1 MWEYTYT
8 NELYHH
14 GVKGQRWGFRR
25 YQNKD
30 GTLTSAGKKRA
41 EKLRREYL
49 DLTGKTQ
56 MRGNGS
62 KSTSNT
68 EDTTPKTKSISEM
81 SDDDLQKAI
90 NRKRLEQQYSQLN
103 PKQVSAG
110 KKLCNEV
117 ILPALKE
124 SGKKTLT
131 SFMEKEMKKALGLND
146 QKTKSTY
153 EKLKE
158 EYDVLDY
165 TKKIN
170 DLKNPKTKSNV
181 DKLKEEWLELD
192 YARKIKDLRKQK
204 ENDN

>member
-14 GVKGQRWGFRR
+14 GILGQRWGIRR

-30 GTLTSAGKKRA
+30 GTLTAAGKRRA
-41 EKLRREYL
+41 DKLRNEYL
-49 DLTGKTQ
+49 TLTGKSQ
-56 MRGNGS
+56 VRGN
-62 KSTSNT
+62 KTKATSNT
-68 EDTTPKTKSISEM
+68 DETTSKKKSVSEM

-124 SGKKTLT
+124 SGKKTL
-131 SFMEKEMKKALGLND
+131 SAFMEKEMKKALGLND

-158 EYDVLDY
+158 EYDILDY
-165 TKKIN
+165 TKKIK

-192 YARKIKDLRKQK
+192 YTRRINDLKKQK
-204 ENDN
+204 

>member
-1 MWEYTYT
+1 MWKYAYT

-14 GVKGQRWGFRR
+14 GILGQRWGVRR

-30 GTLTSAGKKRA
+30 GTLTAAGKKRA
-41 EKLRREYL
+41 DKLRNEYL
-49 DLTGKTQ
+49 TLTGKSQ
-56 MRGNGS
+56 VRGT
-62 KSTSNT
+62 KTKTTSNT
-68 EDTTPKTKSISEM
+68 DEATSKKKSINEM
-81 SDDDLQKAI
+81 SDEELLKAI

-103 PKQVSAG
+103 PKQISTG
-110 KKLCNEV
+110 KKICNEV

-124 SGKKTLT
+124 SGKKTLS

-158 EYDVLDY
+158 EYDILDY
-165 TKKIN
+165 TKKIK

-192 YARKIKDLRKQK
+192 YTRRINDLKKQK
-204 ENDN
+204 